1 MLFYPHCKE
10 IEFSLQLAS
19 PEVDGFQFRQFL
31 FRLENLT
38 VENEESR
45 LGMLQNLRKLNRA
58 VEAAELER
66 ETILKREAPKVSA
79 EIEKIEAMLRS
90 APDIKSLE
98 KDSENLASL
107 LTEEGEL
114 KTKLRL
120 VSYR

>member
-1 MLFYPHCKE
+1 
-10 IEFSLQLAS
+10 
-19 PEVDGFQFRQFL
+19 
-31 FRLENLT
+31 
-38 VENEESR
+38 
-45 LGMLQNLRKLNRA
+45 MLQNLRKLNRA
-58 VEAAELER
+58 VEAAELEC

>member
-1 MLFYPHCKE
+1 
-10 IEFSLQLAS
+10 
-19 PEVDGFQFRQFL
+19 
-31 FRLENLT
+31 
-38 VENEESR
+38 
-45 LGMLQNLRKLNRA
+45 MLQNLRKLNRA